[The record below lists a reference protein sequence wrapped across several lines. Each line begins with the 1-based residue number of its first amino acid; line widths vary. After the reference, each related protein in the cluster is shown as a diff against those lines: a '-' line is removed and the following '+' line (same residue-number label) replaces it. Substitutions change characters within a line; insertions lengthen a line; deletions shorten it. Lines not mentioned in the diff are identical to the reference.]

1 MTTLEQRIQAILAI
15 PNPTAPARAEEMRR
29 LATPLSNEDI
39 IRLLSASAAVCQALR
54 EAVDAVKRRARA
66 RAPKALYA
74 LIRQAE
80 RDGRLWFDGF
90 YIDENGK
97 LLLRLRV
104 RQYDWVP
111 EHGGF
116 LAPQIKEAVIPADE
130 VLDRG
135 EERR

>member
-1 MTTLEQRIQAILAI
+1 
-15 PNPTAPARAEEMRR
+15 MRR
-29 LATPLSNEDI
+29 LATPLKDADI
-39 IRLLSASAAVCQALR
+39 IRLLSASADVCQALR
-54 EAVDAVKRRARA
+54 EAVDAVKRGRQP
-66 RAPKALYA
+66 RAPKSLATA
-74 LIRQAE
+74 VRWAGP
-80 RDGRLWFDGF
+80 DGRLWFDSFDFG
-90 YIDENGK
+90 EGGK